1 MIDMKNII
9 KYGALSF
16 TIMLTLVALASCIYD
31 EIDPEANPDDNIEVP
46 EDIQKGYS
54 LTLAVTLD
62 KMGGTAATRV
72 ALDPA
77 LYPKLAELE
86 EIENYINP
94 EKFRVFFFDDKDQF
108 LFESK
113 SRWVK
118 LLSESGDNTSW
129 LVAVPMF
136 SYGNDIDDYDWDWT
150 YIRKALTTASFKV
163 AILANRPTEEYFP
176 ELEDNS
182 GGGSSWFDNS
192 GPFWTKDNADPDKP
206 ELRKSVFDFH
216 HCQWD
221 PIYES
226 KSKPTRTVNNIKY
239 SYTGEPFYYFVMGE
253 AEQEIRPDGIPG
265 QHDFPTMSAT
275 SSWVDW
281 GTRGVEDNKNQN
293 NWDTAW
299 KDDKGAVVEVRKNKM
314 PSKDYPIPMYGI
326 QQFNQIEN
334 WTEGTPFNL
343 STITAKDD
351 GYSDGYDHRSISLLR
366 SVVRLDL
373 MIPAGSYSKPQ
384 MVMLYYSNVYAR
396 CEPMDVWTPT
406 DKIWNE
412 AHGDFDSW
420 GAENCEWKS
429 IMYYGPMVR
438 GGDPTI
444 GRQDNSESRVRI
456 SNVNATKPSADL
468 YRKRLSWF
476 YGAWLDKNPATGES
490 WWDFSEDAKLS
501 KDKFGKEN
509 VVPEKDNTGR
519 YRYPRIFNSC
529 IQRNQR
535 VSCTD
540 NGYIGIVG
548 GYHYFVVY
556 TGERN
561 MNDPAYQYDLGN
573 PGSSSPT
580 VIYWQVAMN
589 NKIYDFPITDY
600 GRATENYGSGAIESD
615 AFSDRN
621 AAVPNR
627 LKDYLFNIRDLV
639 STEYKGPEET
649 TGASPANYTI
659 GDHIYADE
667 DKSKNLPW
675 PLLRNHVYRI
685 TIGGQ
690 PNPALDTRAGGG
702 LSVTCEDLHS
712 ESIRFY

>member
-1 MIDMKNII
+1 MKNIL

-31 EIDPEANPDDNIEVP
+31 EIDSEANPDDNIEVP

-206 ELRKSVFDFH
+206 QLRKSVFDFH

-226 KSKPTRTVNNIKY
+226 KSKPTRNNGAQKY
-239 SYTGEPFYYFVMGE
+239 AGEPIYYFIMGE
-253 AEQEIRPDGIPG
+253 TETKDRPSVSGI
-265 QHDFPTMSAT
+265 HDFPSMSAT

-281 GTRGVEDNKNQN
+281 GTRGSETDTKQN
-293 NWDTAW
+293 NWDINW
-299 KDDKGAVVEVRKNKM
+299 GVDVRKNKM

-326 QQFNQIEN
+326 QQFNKIEN

-373 MIPAGSYSKPQ
+373 LIPATYPKPK

-396 CEPMDVWTPT
+396 CEPIDVWTPT
-406 DKIWNE
+406 DQIWRE
-412 AHGDFDSW
+412 HGTFNDWDS
-420 GAENCEWKS
+420 EDDCEWKS
-429 IMYYGPMVR
+429 IMYYGPIVR
-438 GGDPTI
+438 NGDPSMTDY
-444 GRQDNSESRVRI
+444 RTEMVDPTK
-456 SNVNATKPSADL
+456 TKPHIDL

-476 YGAWLDKNPATGES
+476 YGAWLDINPATGKP
-490 WWDFSEDAKLS
+490 WWDFNENAKLS
-501 KDKFGKEN
+501 TDKFTVDR
-509 VVPEKDNTGR
+509 VVPEKADQRGNT
-519 YRYPRIFNSC
+519 RYPRIFNSC

-540 NGYIGIVG
+540 NAYVGEIG
-548 GYHYFVVY
+548 GYHYYVVY

-561 MNDPAYQYDLGN
+561 MNDPAYQYNLGDT
-573 PGSSSPT
+573 GSSSPT
-580 VIYWQVAMN
+580 TIYWQIELDN
-589 NKIYDFPITDY
+589 YLYDIPITDY
-600 GRATENYGSGAIESD
+600 SRVDAACGTDLIHREQFSKEAKANLATKYLYKIYELVPSD
-615 AFSDRN
+615 YQKATIY
-621 AAVPNR
+621 P
-627 LKDYLFNIRDLV
+627 
-639 STEYKGPEET
+639 TEEQC
-649 TGASPANYTI
+649 
-659 GDHIYADE
+659 
-667 DKSKNLPW
+667 KNLPW
-675 PLLRNHVYRI
+675 PLLRNHVYRL
-685 TIGGQ
+685 TIGASS
-690 PNPALDTRAGGG
+690 NTRAGKNDF
-702 LSVTCEDLHS
+702 SIVSQDLHS